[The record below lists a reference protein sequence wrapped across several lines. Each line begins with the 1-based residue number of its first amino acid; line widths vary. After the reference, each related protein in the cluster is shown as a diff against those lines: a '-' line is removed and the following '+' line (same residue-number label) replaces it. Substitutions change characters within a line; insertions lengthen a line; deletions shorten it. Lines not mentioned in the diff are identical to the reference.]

1 MSTNEI
7 QRRIK
12 KWTILAEQ
20 LSEARKDILR
30 EIRQGGW
37 WCRLPRHAGNGDY
50 AGRAAWIEDVCTSY
64 DMSPSGH
71 HLFVHVKIPSK
82 HGNNAHVWGDAG
94 RCGYQFDC
102 LELFQPD
109 IEPALKMDP
118 KTGEAI
124 GHARLIKVDD
134 ITIDIDEFCK

>member
-12 KWTILAEQ
+12 KWTNLANQ
-20 LSEARKDILR
+20 LSECRRDITR
-30 EIRQGGW
+30 ELHRQGGW
-37 WCRLPRHAGNGDY
+37 CRIPESLKWNPF
-50 AGRAAWIEDVCTSY
+50 AGRAAWIRDVCTSH
-64 DMSPSGH
+64 DISPQGH
-71 HLFVHVKIPSK
+71 HLFVYLKIPSK
-82 HGNNAHVWGDAG
+82 HGNNAWIEGVEG
-94 RCGYQFDC
+94 RNGYEFDC
-102 LELFQPD
+102 LQLVEFD

-124 GHARLIKVDD
+124 GHARLIKVDG